1 MEEIASVLQGALR
14 QTVDDLLL
22 PFEID
27 REAYQR
33 CMEARGDRLPLR
45 GPGGQGERS

>member
-1 MEEIASVLQGALR
+1 MEEIATVVQGALR

-33 CMEARGDRLPLR
+33 CMETRRDGPLR
-45 GPGGQGERS
+45 GAGGQGERS